1 MKVIFDSEREKERL
15 LASVVENSVCPFKL
29 GLINI
34 CGEKYYS
41 CKRCWELI
49 FKDLSLNSDEI
60 KEKRDGEV

>member
-1 MKVIFDSEREKERL
+1 MKIIFDSEREKERL
-15 LASVVENSVCPFKL
+15 LASVVENNVCPFKL

-49 FKDLSLNSDEI
+49 FDEI